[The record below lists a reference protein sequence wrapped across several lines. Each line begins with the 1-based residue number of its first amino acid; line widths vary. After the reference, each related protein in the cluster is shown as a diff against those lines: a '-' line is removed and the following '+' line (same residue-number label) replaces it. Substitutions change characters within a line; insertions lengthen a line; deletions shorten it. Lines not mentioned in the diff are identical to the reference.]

1 MLPRE
6 AAPKL
11 DDHADMWIRSHKQ
24 HDCHLSLPRE
34 NDLTFSLVITDSCSN
49 LGGSTYTA
57 DCLNTCS
64 VYSLQ
69 NTLRTEYKA
78 HTMSNCRLSTLQT
91 GLYKLIKIQKRLK
104 ERLLLPSSQEYS
116 LEDA

>member
-1 MLPRE
+1 MLFRE
-6 AAPKL
+6 AAPK
-11 DDHADMWIRSHKQ
+11 IRWSRGYVDTQ
-24 HDCHLSLPRE
+24 SQAPLVCHLSLQIQQPRWIH
-34 NDLTFSLVITDSCSN
+34 LYGWLPKH
-49 LGGSTYTA
+49 
-57 DCLNTCS
+57 CS

-69 NTLRTEYKA
+69 NTLKTEYKA

-91 GLYKLIKIQKRLK
+91 GLNKLIKIQKRLK